1 MIENKVGCIESVGE
15 IELEVN
21 GDQNIQTQMAKYN
34 RLLETGD
41 YLSMVM
47 GYL

>member
-1 MIENKVGCIESVGE
+1 MIENKVGCIVSVGE
-15 IELEVN
+15 IELEDN
-21 GDQNIQTQMAKYN
+21 GDQNIQTQMAKCN

-41 YLSMVM
+41 YLSIIM